1 MKLYTIIDNGIVR
14 AWEGTQAA
22 AKAAAKEYDGEWKE
36 FEVGTAK
43 DDLLEFLNKFVINM
57 DEEGNHEE
65 AAASE
70 EEEEEEEGEEDEAE
84 EEEIGPREREF
95 LAGTGK
101 SKSTSSTKA
110 PSKAK
115 G

>member
-1 MKLYTIIDNGIVR
+1 MTKDQEERLVASWEAIAKGLGELNEVARTAIGKNWPEARERREAVVTKLPTAEDKL
-14 AWEGTQAA
+14 
-22 AKAAAKEYDGEWKE
+22 KAATGNTDGPVADWLGE
-36 FEVGTAK
+36 FP
-43 DDLLEFLNKFVINM
+43 
-57 DEEGNHEE
+57 
-65 AAASE
+65 
-70 EEEEEEEGEEDEAE
+70 DEAE